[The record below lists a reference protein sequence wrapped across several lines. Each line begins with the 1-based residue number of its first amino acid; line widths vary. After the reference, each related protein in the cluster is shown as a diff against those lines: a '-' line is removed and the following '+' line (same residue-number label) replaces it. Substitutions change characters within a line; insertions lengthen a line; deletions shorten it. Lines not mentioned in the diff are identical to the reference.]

1 MMIIYAVNGFR
12 CEQFV
17 FLFLNQFYETVENEF
32 LLAQCY
38 FLSIAAIKRESS
50 EIFYGPECFFGQK
63 RKIFKTENTC
73 MLVQSIQS
81 IHQKRLM
88 QQ

>member
-50 EIFYGPECFFGQK
+50 EIFMARNVSLVRRENFSKLKTHACWYNLYSQYI
-63 RKIFKTENTC
+63 RKD
-73 MLVQSIQS
+73 
-81 IHQKRLM
+81 
-88 QQ
+88 